1 MPEIR
6 VQGRGYKVH
15 PSDCSRGDAE
25 TAQVLVTLDRAQRS
39 LMNLLCLNFNTDFGE
54 KKIHKPTGSPGNS
67 FPRTLLKPGPSSL
80 EGGERRIHRSSFVV
94 LYKCLS

>member
-39 LMNLLCLNFNTDFGE
+39 LMNLLCLNFNTDFGG
-54 KKIHKPTGSPGNS
+54 KKSINLQGALGTHSPG
-67 FPRTLLKPGPSSL
+67 
-80 EGGERRIHRSSFVV
+80 H
-94 LYKCLS
+94 C